1 MPKKPRAIVLDSWA
15 VIAYLEDEDA
25 AAKVADLIADAHD
38 EQIPLLMTVVNAGE
52 VWYIVA
58 RQMSAADADGSIK
71 QLRDLGIQFV
81 DADWGLAKDAGYFKS
96 KIRCHLQML
105 LRPRSRSKGRRIW
118 QQVIKNLSRSKTKLR
133 LIGLTNGRNLPHET
147 GQGS

>member
-25 AAKVADLIADAHD
+25 AAKVADIIADAHD

-58 RQMSAADADGSIK
+58 RQTSAADADGSIK
-71 QLRDLGIQFV
+71 QLRDLGIEFV

-96 KIRCHLQML
+96 KNKMSFADAFAAALAKQRKAHLA
-105 LRPRSRSKGRRIW
+105 
-118 QQVIKNLSRSKTKLR
+118 
-133 LIGLTNGRNLPHET
+133 T
-147 GQGS
+147 GDPEFRQIEKEITISWLA